1 MSNQEIIGKT
11 FDGEEVIKY
20 TLTNGNGI
28 KVEIL
33 NLGGI
38 INSIFVPDRDGKIA
52 DVVLGFTK
60 PEQYLNS
67 TAYLGA
73 VIGRVGNRIAKGK
86 FSLNNK
92 EYNLYINNEPNHLH
106 GGKKGF
112 DKRIFDCTPIGENAL
127 ELSLVSP
134 DGEENYPGEVVVKVT
149 YTLSDDGKL
158 TINYIANSDSDTVL
172 NLTNHAYF
180 NLAGHDSGDI
190 LDHEVMI
197 NADKFTP
204 VDSTRIPTGELRSVE
219 NTPMDFRT
227 FKKIGLGIADKY
239 DQLVFGN
246 GYDHNYV
253 LNTNGDLS
261 QLCSEVYEP
270 TSGRVMKV
278 YTTKPGVQFYS
289 GNSLTGTDTGK
300 SGKLYKKNAGLCLET
315 QFFPNAINTPGFEP
329 GILKAGEEY
338 NHTTVY
344 QFLVK

>member
-1 MSNQEIIGKT
+1 MSNKEIIGKT
-11 FDGEEVIKY
+11 FEGEDVIKY
-20 TLTNGNGI
+20 TLTNASGI

-38 INSIFVPDRDGKIA
+38 INSIFVPDRDGNMA

-60 PEQYLNS
+60 PEQYINN

-73 VIGRVGNRIAKGK
+73 VIGRIGNRIAKGK

-92 EYNLYINNEPNHLH
+92 EYNLYLNDGPNHLH

-112 DKRIFDCTPIGENAL
+112 DKRIFDCTPIGDNAL

-134 DGEENYPGEVVVKVT
+134 DGEENYPGTVDVKVT
-149 YTLSDDGKL
+149 YSLSDDGKL
-158 TINYIANSDSDTVL
+158 AINYIAHSDSDTVL

-180 NLAGHDSGDI
+180 NLAGHDSGDV
-190 LDHEVMI
+190 LNHELMI

-204 VDSTRIPTGELRSVE
+204 VDGTLIPTGELRSVE

-239 DQLVFGN
+239 EQIAFGN

-261 QLCSEVYEP
+261 QLCSAVYEP
-270 TSGRVMKV
+270 ASGRLMKV
-278 YTTKPGVQFYS
+278 YTTKPGMQFYS
-289 GNSLTGTDTGK
+289 GNFLNGTEAGK
-300 SGKLYKKNAGLCLET
+300 GGKPYKRNAGLCLET
-315 QFFPNAINTPGFEP
+315 QFFPNAINTPEFES

-338 NHTTVY
+338 NHTTIY

>member
-38 INSIFVPDRDGKIA
+38 INSIFVPDRDGNIA
-52 DVVLGFTK
+52 DVVLGFCK

-112 DKRIFDCTPIGENAL
+112 DKRIFDCTPIGDNAL

-190 LDHEVMI
+190 LDHEIMI

-227 FKKIGLGIADKY
+227 FKKIRLGIADKY
-239 DQLVFGN
+239 DQIAFGN

-289 GNSLTGTDTGK
+289 GNSLTGADTGK
-300 SGKLYKKNAGLCLET
+300 SGKPYKKNAGLCLET
-315 QFFPNAINTPGFEP
+315 QFFPNAINTPGFES
-329 GILKAGEEY
+329 GILKAGEVY
-338 NHTTVY
+338 NHTTIY

>member
-1 MSNQEIIGKT
+1 MSKQEIIGKT
-11 FDGEEVIKY
+11 FEGEDVIKY
-20 TLTNGNGI
+20 TLTNASGI

-38 INSIFVPDRDGKIA
+38 INSIFAPDRDGNIA
-52 DVVLGFTK
+52 DVVLGFNK
-60 PEQYLNS
+60 PEQYINN

-73 VIGRVGNRIAKGK
+73 VIGRIGNRIAKGK

-92 EYNLYINNEPNHLH
+92 EYNLYLNDGPNHLH

-112 DKRIFDCTPIGENAL
+112 DKRIFNCTPIGDNAL

-134 DGEENYPGEVVVKVT
+134 DGEENYPGTVDVKVT
-149 YTLSDDGKL
+149 YSLSDDGKL
-158 TINYIANSDSDTVL
+158 AINYIAHSDSDTVL

-180 NLAGHDSGDI
+180 NLAGHDSGDV
-190 LDHEVMI
+190 LNHELMI

-204 VDSTRIPTGELRSVE
+204 VDGTLIPTGELRSVE

-227 FKKIGLGIADKY
+227 LKKIGLGIADKY
-239 DQLVFGN
+239 EQIVFGN

-270 TSGRVMKV
+270 ASGRVMKV

-289 GNSLTGTDTGK
+289 GNFLNGTETGK
-300 SGKLYKKNAGLCLET
+300 GGKPYKRNAGLCLET
-315 QFFPNAINTPGFEP
+315 QFFPNAINTPEFES

-338 NHTTVY
+338 NHTTIY
-344 QFLVK
+344 QFLIK

>member
-1 MSNQEIIGKT
+1 MTNQEIIGKT
-11 FDGEEVIKY
+11 FEGEDVIKY
-20 TLTNGNGI
+20 TLTNAIGI

-38 INSIFVPDRDGKIA
+38 INSIFVPDRDGNMA

-73 VIGRVGNRIAKGK
+73 VIGRIGNRIAKGK

-92 EYNLYINNEPNHLH
+92 EYNLYLNDGPNHLH

-112 DKRIFDCTPIGENAL
+112 DKRIFDCTPIGENTL
-127 ELSLVSP
+127 ELRLVSP
-134 DGEENYPGEVVVKVT
+134 DGEENYPGTVDVKVT
-149 YTLSDDGKL
+149 YSLSDDGKL
-158 TINYIANSDSDTVL
+158 AINYIAHSDSDTVL

-180 NLAGHDSGDI
+180 NLAGHDSGDV
-190 LDHEVMI
+190 LNHELMI

-204 VDSTRIPTGELRSVE
+204 VDGTLIPTGELRSVE
-219 NTPMDFRT
+219 NTPMDFST
-227 FKKIGLGIADKY
+227 FKKVGLDIGDKY
-239 DQLVFGN
+239 EQIVLGN

-261 QLCSEVYEP
+261 QVCSEVYEP
-270 TSGRVMKV
+270 ASGRLMKV

-289 GNSLTGTDTGK
+289 GNFLNGTENGK
-300 SGKLYKKNAGLCLET
+300 GGKPYKKNAGLCLET
-315 QFFPNAINTPGFEP
+315 QFFPNAINTPEFES

-338 NHTTVY
+338 NHTTIY